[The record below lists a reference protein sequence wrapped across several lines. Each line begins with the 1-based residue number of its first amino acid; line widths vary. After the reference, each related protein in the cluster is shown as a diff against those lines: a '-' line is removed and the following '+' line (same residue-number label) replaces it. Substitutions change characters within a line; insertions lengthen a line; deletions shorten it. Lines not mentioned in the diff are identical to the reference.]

1 MSQPRECIKNM
12 KISYI
17 AENDFHKKYLIV
29 QDKMKNDYMQV
40 LKGDLCVVIAV
51 GRAASACLTKTANRL
66 QRKQ

>member
-29 QDKMKNDYMQV
+29 QDKMKNEYMQV
-40 LKGDLCVVIAV
+40 LKSDYCVVIATV
-51 GRAASACLTKTANRL
+51 RKASACLTKTANRS